1 VEPLVD
7 TFISALYKLSSNLEE
22 NLVPTFKAET
32 LRKLS
37 EEIFMAYGATA
48 EEAKL
53 VSDFLVKANL
63 CGHDSHGVI
72 RIIQYVKA
80 IEDGVLK
87 PGVKIDVVRE
97 TSSSALLKGN
107 WGFGQ
112 VVAKRAMELA
122 IEKAKKNSV
131 SVVCAF
137 DVYHIGRLADYTR
150 LAAERNMI
158 GIAMVNSTPFVAP
171 FGGRERLISTAPVSY
186 AFPTGKE
193 NLFVLD
199 IATSVC
205 AEGKVRVSLHKGEK
219 LPEGYIID
227 KEGKPSTNPADLY
240 DGGAILPL
248 GGDLVGYK
256 GFGLGLVV
264 EVMAGILSTAGCAF
278 EIDKKGNGVFFEAIN
293 IEDFMSIDEFKNRM
307 DALIRRIKSSKLR
320 PGFKEIL
327 LPGEPEIRTEIK
339 RKKEGIYVPER
350 TWEEIVRIANKK
362 GVDVSGITDE

>member
-1 VEPLVD
+1 MPV
-7 TFISALYKLSSNLEE
+7 
-22 NLVPTFKAET
+22 FKAET
-32 LRKLS
+32 LKRIS
-37 EEIFMAYGATA
+37 EEIFKAYGAPA

-53 VSDFLVKANL
+53 VSEFLVRANL

-72 RIIQYVKA
+72 RVIQYVKA
-80 IEDGVLK
+80 IEDGLLK
-87 PGVKIDVVRE
+87 PGVKIEVVRE
-97 TSSSALLKGN
+97 TSSSALIKGN

-112 VVAKRAMELA
+112 VIAKRAMELA
-122 IEKAKKNSV
+122 IEKARKSSV

-137 DVYHIGRLADYTR
+137 DIYHIGRLADYTM
-150 LAAERNMI
+150 LAAEKNMI
-158 GIAMVNSTPFVAP
+158 GIAMVNSTATVAP
-171 FGGRERLISTAPVSY
+171 YGGRERLISTAPVSY

-205 AEGKVRVSLHKGEK
+205 AEGKVRVALHKGVK
-219 LPEGYIID
+219 LPEGCIID
-227 KEGKPSTNPADLY
+227 KEGNPSTNPADLY

-264 EVMAGILSTAGCAF
+264 EVMAGILSNAGCAY
-278 EIDKKGNGVFFEAIN
+278 EANKKGNGVFFEVIN
-293 IEDFMSIDEFKNRM
+293 IEDFMSVDEFKNRI

-327 LPGEPEIRTEIK
+327 LPGEPELKTKMK
-339 RKKEGIYVPER
+339 RMKGGIYIPER
-350 TWEEIVRIANKK
+350 TWNEMMKIADKK
-362 GVDVSGITDE
+362 GIDVAGLLSENEDPLLNESPD

>member
-1 VEPLVD
+1 MP
-7 TFISALYKLSSNLEE
+7 I
-22 NLVPTFKAET
+22 FKAKT
-32 LRKLS
+32 LKRLS
-37 EEIFMAYGATA
+37 KEIFMAYGAPA
-48 EEAKL
+48 EEAEL

-87 PGVKIDVVRE
+87 PGAKIDVVRE
-97 TSSSALLKGN
+97 TRSSALLKGN

-122 IEKAKKNSV
+122 IEKAKKSSV
-131 SVVCAF
+131 SIVCAF
-137 DVYHIGRLADYTR
+137 DLYHIGRLADYTMF
-150 LAAERNMI
+150 AAENNMI
-158 GIAMVNSTPFVAP
+158 GIAMVNAAPVVAP
-171 FGGRERLISTAPVSY
+171 YGGIERLISTAPVSY

-205 AEGKVRVSLHKGEK
+205 AEGKVRVALHKGEK
-219 LPEGYIID
+219 LPEGFIID
-227 KEGKPSTNPADLY
+227 KEGNPSTNPADLY

-264 EVMAGILSTAGCAF
+264 EVMAGILSGAGCAC
-278 EIDKKGNGVFFEAIN
+278 EADKKGNGVFFEAIN
-293 IEDFMSIDEFKNRM
+293 IEDFMPVDEFKNRI
-307 DALIRRIKSSKLR
+307 DSLIQRIKSSKLR
-320 PGFKEIL
+320 PGFREIL
-327 LPGEPEIRTEIK
+327 LPGEPELRTEMK
-339 RKKEGIYVPER
+339 RRKEGIYLPEK
-350 TWEEIVRIANKK
+350 TWEEIMEIINKK
-362 GVDVSGITDE
+362 GIDVTELVSESKGFS

>member
-1 VEPLVD
+1 MP
-7 TFISALYKLSSNLEE
+7 I
-22 NLVPTFKAET
+22 FKAET
-32 LRKLS
+32 LRRLS
-37 EEIFMAYGATA
+37 MEIFTAYGAPS
-48 EEAKL
+48 EEAEL
-53 VSDFLVKANL
+53 VSEFLVKANL

-72 RIIQYVKA
+72 RVIQYVKA

-87 PGVKIDVVRE
+87 PGAKIDVIRE
-97 TSSSALLKGN
+97 TRSSALLKGN

-112 VVAKRAMELA
+112 VVAKKAMELA
-122 IEKAKKNSV
+122 IEKAEKNSV

-137 DVYHIGRLADYTR
+137 DLYHIGRLADYTM
-150 LAAERNMI
+150 LAAENNMI
-158 GIAMVNSTPFVAP
+158 GIAMVNSTPTVAP
-171 FGGRERLISTAPVSY
+171 YGGKEKLLSTAPLSY

-193 NLFVLD
+193 NMFVLD

-227 KEGKPSTNPADLY
+227 KDGNPSTNPADLY
-240 DGGAILPL
+240 EGGAILPL

-264 EVMAGILSTAGCAF
+264 EVIAGILSNAGCAY
-278 EIDKKGNGVFFEAIN
+278 EADKSGNGVFFEAIN
-293 IEDFMSIDEFKNRM
+293 IEDFVPIDEFKNRI

-327 LPGEPEIRTEIK
+327 LPGEPELKTEMK
-339 RKKEGIYVPER
+339 RQKEGIYIPER
-350 TWEEIVRIANKK
+350 TWKEMMEIAEKK
-362 GVDVSGITDE
+362 GINVAALVE

>member
-1 VEPLVD
+1 MP
-7 TFISALYKLSSNLEE
+7 I
-22 NLVPTFKAET
+22 FKAET
-32 LRKLS
+32 LRKIS
-37 EEIFMAYGATA
+37 EEIFTAYGAPT

-53 VSDFLVKANL
+53 VSEFLIKANL

-72 RIIQYVKA
+72 RIVQYVKA
-80 IEDGVLK
+80 IEDGILK
-87 PGVKIDVVRE
+87 PSVKIDVIRE
-97 TSSSALLKGN
+97 TRSSALLKGN

-112 VVAKRAMELA
+112 VIAKRAMELA
-122 IEKAKKNSV
+122 IEKAKKNAV

-137 DVYHIGRLADYTR
+137 DLYHIGRLADYTT
-150 LAAERNMI
+150 LAAEKNMI
-158 GIAMVNSTPFVAP
+158 GIAMVNAAPAVAP
-171 FGGRERLISTAPVSY
+171 YGGRERLISTAPISY

-219 LPEGYIID
+219 LPEGCIID
-227 KEGKPSTNPADLY
+227 KEGNPSTNPADLY
-240 DGGAILPL
+240 EGGAILPL

-264 EVMAGILSTAGCAF
+264 EIMAGILSSAGCAY
-278 EIDKKGNGVFFEAIN
+278 EKNKKGNGVFFEVIN
-293 IEDFMSIDEFKNRM
+293 IEEFMPIDEFKNRI

-327 LPGEPEIRTEIK
+327 LPGEPELRTEMK
-339 RKKEGIYVPER
+339 RRKKGIYVPER
-350 TWEEIVRIANKK
+350 TWTEIMEIAKKK
-362 GVDVSGITDE
+362 GIDVAEVVGER

>member
-1 VEPLVD
+1 MP
-7 TFISALYKLSSNLEE
+7 I
-22 NLVPTFKAET
+22 FKAEK
-32 LRKLS
+32 LRRLS
-37 EEIFMAYGATA
+37 KEIFTAYGAPD
-48 EEAKL
+48 EEAEI
-53 VSDFLVKANL
+53 VSNFLVRANL

-72 RIIQYVKA
+72 RVIQYVKA

-87 PGVKIDVVRE
+87 PGAKIDVVRE
-97 TSSSALLKGN
+97 TCSSALIEGN

-122 IEKAKKNSV
+122 IEKAEENSV

-137 DVYHIGRLADYTR
+137 DLYHIGRLADYTT
-150 LAAERNMI
+150 LAAEKNMI
-158 GIAMVNSTPFVAP
+158 GIAMVNSTPTVAP
-171 FGGRERLISTAPVSY
+171 YGGREKLISTAPVSY

-219 LPEGYIID
+219 LPEGFIID
-227 KEGKPSTNPADLY
+227 KEGNPSTNPADLY
-240 DGGAILPL
+240 EGGAILPL

-264 EVMAGILSTAGCAF
+264 EVMAGILSNAGCAY
-278 EIDKKGNGVFFEAIN
+278 EADKKGNGVFFEVIN
-293 IEDFMSIDEFKNRM
+293 IEDLVSIDEFKNRI

-327 LPGEPEIRTEIK
+327 LPGEPEIRTE
-339 RKKEGIYVPER
+339 RRRRKEGIYIPER
-350 TWEEIVRIANKK
+350 TWEEIVKIAERKDI
-362 GVDVSGITDE
+362 DVAALVGEVKDFS